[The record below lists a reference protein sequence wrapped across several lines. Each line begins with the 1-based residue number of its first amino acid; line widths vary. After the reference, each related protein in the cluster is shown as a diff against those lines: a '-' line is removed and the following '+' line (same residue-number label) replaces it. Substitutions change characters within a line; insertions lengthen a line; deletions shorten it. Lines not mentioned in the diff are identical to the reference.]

1 MLNVV
6 LTTKKSKS
14 KIVDRFIRS
23 RGIEKFIPLFDSSRL
38 FDTLLTTD
46 SCNLHVFDF
55 MFDLGTINTIRDF
68 RDKISTLNV
77 YVTSVEA
84 AKAYLAL
91 TDNVF
96 IIPDVYDILSWFWDS
111 DACKAANV
119 MAFNAMGNDFCRII
133 NPTTEGKT
141 KSLSIEIGMEN
152 VPLKYV
158 TADGRAVSTEGPQLV
173 MKCKSKAGKI
183 DLRALATRNQEEV
196 YNHKQRSLADLP
208 VGAVHE
214 QVSVTAEQRTQSI
227 TGALFA
233 EVKQKE
239 LDEISLSVEEVEETP
254 APQEAPELIVDEKR
268 GFNLFSRDKKEK
280 KEKKDKSAKKAKT
293 TAKPITST
301 ESYVSFSNFSAGT
314 QGVGYSA
321 NDVDASQIVKEQN
334 LIEERYDT
342 ISEYCVAKGYVS
354 SDDCAKIAE
363 GLESD
368 RMMSRDD
375 KWANKALAEG
385 FVTEDQLIGAIMAVK
400 NIGVLSWDEVE
411 ELKPDLST
419 FSIDKCKK
427 FRFFK
432 LEDED
437 STSDRV
443 TLIYSASLSQLNP
456 ELYRMYDNPIPKVT
470 LDVYIDRKLKEYE

>member
-23 RGIEKFIPLFDSSRL
+23 RGIEKFIPLYDSSRL

-77 YVTSVEA
+77 YVTGVDA

-91 TDNVF
+91 TDDVF
-96 IIPDVYDILSWFWDS
+96 IIPDMYDILSWFWDS
-111 DACKAANV
+111 DACRASNV
-119 MAFNAMGNDFCRII
+119 MAFDAMGNEFCRII
-133 NPTTEGKT
+133 NPTNEGKT
-141 KSLSIEIGMEN
+141 KALSVEIGMQN
-152 VPLKYV
+152 VPLKYI

-173 MKCKSKAGKI
+173 LRCKSKSSKF
-183 DLRALATRNQEEV
+183 DLRALSTRDQEEV

-208 VGAVHE
+208 AGAVPE
-214 QVSVTAEQRTQSI
+214 QIVASAEKRVQSLN
-227 TGALFA
+227 GALFA
-233 EVKQKE
+233 EVKRKE
-239 LDEISLSVEEVEETP
+239 SGEVDIPEEEIAEEATTTTEVT
-254 APQEAPELIVDEKR
+254 APEIIVDEKR
-268 GFNLFSRDKKEK
+268 GLNLFSREK
-280 KEKKDKSAKKAKT
+280 KPKKKKKPSARQIAND
-293 TAKPITST
+293 
-301 ESYVSFSNFSAGT
+301 ESYVSFGNFSAGT
-314 QGVGYSA
+314 QGAGYSVNDINA
-321 NDVDASQIVKEQN
+321 NQIVSEQR
-334 LIEERYDT
+334 LIEDRYDA
-342 ISEYCVAKGYVS
+342 ISEYCVAKGYIS
-354 SDDCAKIAE
+354 ADDCARIAE

-368 RMMSRDD
+368 RMMSKDD

-385 FVTEDQLIGAIMAVK
+385 LITEEQLIQAVMVVK
-400 NIGVLSWDEVE
+400 NMGVLTWDEIKD
-411 ELKPDLST
+411 LKPDFST

-432 LEDED
+432 LEDVD
-437 STSDRV
+437 PTADRV

-470 LDVYIDRKLKEYE
+470 LDCYIDRKLKEYE

>member
-23 RGIEKFIPLFDSSRL
+23 RGIEKFIPLFDSSHL

-77 YVTSVEA
+77 YVTGVEA

-111 DACKAANV
+111 DACKASNV
-119 MAFNAMGNDFCRII
+119 MAFDAMGNEFCRVI
-133 NPTTEGKT
+133 NPSSEGKT
-141 KSLSIEIGMEN
+141 KSLSVEIGMQN

-173 MKCKSKAGKI
+173 LRCKSKSGKF
-183 DLRALATRNQEEV
+183 DLRALATRDQEEV

-208 VGAVHE
+208 AGAIPE
-214 QVSVTAEQRTQSI
+214 QVTGRAENRTQSVN
-227 TGALFA
+227 GALFA

-239 LDEISLSVEEVEETP
+239 QAEVELTDETTEVTETIVQP
-254 APQEAPELIVDEKR
+254 DAPTLMVDEKR
-268 GFNLFSRDKKEK
+268 GLGLFSRDKKPK
-280 KEKKDKSAKKAKT
+280 KRKKPSAKQVVND
-293 TAKPITST
+293 
-301 ESYVSFSNFSAGT
+301 ESYVSFGNFSAGT
-314 QGVGYSA
+314 QGAGYSA
-321 NDVDASQIVKEQN
+321 NDIDATKIIKEQR
-334 LIEERYDT
+334 LIEDRYDS
-342 ISEYCVAKGYVS
+342 ISAFCVAKGYIS
-354 SDDCAKIAE
+354 ADDCARLGE

-368 RMMSRDD
+368 VQTSKDD
-375 KWANKALAEG
+375 KWGNLALAEG
-385 FVTEDQLIGAIMAVK
+385 LITEEQLIQAIMVVK
-400 NIGVLSWDEVE
+400 NMGVLTWDEIKD
-411 ELKPDLST
+411 LKPDFST
-419 FSIDKCKK
+419 FKPEVCKK
-427 FRFFK
+427 YRFFK

-437 STSDRV
+437 PTSDRV
-443 TLIYSASLSQLNP
+443 TLIYASSLSRLNP

-470 LDVYIDRKLKEYE
+470 LDCYIDRMLKEYET